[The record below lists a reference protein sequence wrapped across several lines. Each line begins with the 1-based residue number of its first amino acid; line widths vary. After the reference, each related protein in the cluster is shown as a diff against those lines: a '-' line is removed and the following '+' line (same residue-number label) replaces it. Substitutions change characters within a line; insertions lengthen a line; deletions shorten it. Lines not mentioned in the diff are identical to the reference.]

1 MDEVV
6 DNRWMPDLDISF
18 RLYAVHRRRV
28 RAAWSYP
35 EHAHGVF
42 EVNVVTHGLQRMKVA
57 GKEWLQRP
65 GDVLWLLPGVR
76 HESLGSA
83 DGKEMEYFCIH
94 FAVDDLALRRRLYGL
109 TRVLYERGSELERRL
124 RPALERFLAETAP
137 KGAADKPEA
146 AAGGA
151 GAGLGEAFGVE
162 ASRSRG
168 WVPEPG
174 VTPGPD
180 AAGVDQAGVA
190 PGLDDAGMDQADAAK
205 PGAAPGKD
213 AGGADEGGLWA
224 ALTAG
229 FAFFAALHEVA
240 AGLPP
245 EPAAKA
251 GSAVELAHRLAAGI
265 ERMALGEH
273 PGDGDKTLRTLSAQ
287 LGYSPAHCNRVFR
300 QTYGMSPRRY
310 LTLLKLN
317 HAKRLLQDPSRSVE
331 EIAEALG
338 YGDVS
343 QFSKQFKRWTDLS
356 PSAYRQLS
364 H

>member
-1 MDEVV
+1 MHSIGPADPMDEVV

-28 RAAWSYP
+28 RAAWRYP
-35 EHAHGVF
+35 EHAHEVF
-42 EVNVVTHGLQRMKVA
+42 EVNVVTQGLQRMKVA

-94 FAVDDLALRRRLYGL
+94 FAVDDLTLRRRLYGL

-137 KGAADKPEA
+137 KEAADKPEVA
-146 AAGGA
+146 TGGA
-151 GAGLGEAFGVE
+151 GTGPGLGEAFGE
-162 ASRSRG
+162 DA
-168 WVPEPG
+168 
-174 VTPGPD
+174 GPPK
-180 AAGVDQAGVA
+180 GGGPKPGVA
-190 PGLDDAGMDQADAAK
+190 PGQDAAGMDEA
-205 PGAAPGKD
+205 GMAPGKD

-224 ALTAG
+224 ALAAG

-245 EPAAKA
+245 DPAAKA

-273 PGDGDKTLRTLSAQ
+273 PVDGDKTLRTLSAQ

-331 EIAEALG
+331 EIAAALG